1 MIQHPSDSSR
11 SNEALPAPGEGIA
24 PSADRV
30 IPSAAPDTQIK
41 VLAARQHGV
50 VSRWQLLRAGI
61 SRHWIDLHLKRGW
74 LEPVHR
80 GVYQVGPV
88 SAPHQ
93 REMAAL
99 LACGAGAVLSHQTAA
114 ALWELLPPFGP
125 KVPVTVSTRRNL
137 RGRSSGIHVYRV
149 RSLGADEVSSLGNLH
164 LTSPSRTLL
173 DLAGSLSARE
183 LERAMSRADRQ
194 RLLDRKELELLLSR
208 YPRRPGRTSLLTLLA
223 SPDGPVLTRSEAEER
238 FIALIRKG
246 GLRPPEMNVMVK
258 GFEVDAFWRAERLVV
273 EVDGFAFHSAR
284 AAFERDRQRDGVLM
298 AAGLRV
304 IRITW
309 CQLTLA
315 PEALLVQLAQTLA
328 ASGAP

>member
-125 KVPVTVSTRRNL
+125 KVPVT
-137 RGRSSGIHVYRV
+137 
-149 RSLGADEVSSLGNLH
+149 
-164 LTSPSRTLL
+164 
-173 DLAGSLSARE
+173 ARE
-183 LERAMSRADRQ
+183 LERAVARADRQ
-194 RLLDRKELELLLSR
+194 RTLDRKQLELLLSR

-223 SPDGPVLTRSEAEER
+223 SPDDPVLTRSEAEER

-315 PEALLVQLAQTLA
+315 PEALLVQLVQTLA